1 MNRTLVE
8 HWQKHGLAVIVEEN
22 DNCWYWSDKANTINP
37 KVLKQLVRFEK
48 GSLVSVPM
56 HRLVREAGF
65 DPLTCMLSDKKVDS
79 GIFTMDDFIE
89 MSVADRF
96 GFWMLCHMDEVKIPE
111 PTDYS
116 NVYTAFVNLSAQTIC
131 KYLAKQEMNKP

>member
-1 MNRTLVE
+1 MAKKIISCQCCNFPKPNVTLDDYKRGENRPEEPDARIVTLRGHE
-8 HWQKHGLAVIVEEN
+8 RHWVRKLTKHEIAQLEEAEV
-22 DNCWYWSDKANTINP
+22 Y
-37 KVLKQLVRFEK
+37 
-48 GSLVSVPM
+48 
-56 HRLVREAGF
+56 
-65 DPLTCMLSDKKVDS
+65 
-79 GIFTMDDFIE
+79 TMDDFIE

-131 KYLAKQEMNKP
+131 KYLTKQEMNKP